1 MFKHYIFAFRKFV
14 NNFLLFIKMSINRKK
29 LKSIILA
36 VIIVTL
42 AFAGGTWYVFT
53 QKFTDTTKEKA
64 DYTINAFDLIN
75 EFKKNDSLA
84 NKKYAEKIITVTGL
98 VTEVEAADT
107 TINIKMADTTS
118 GSYAIFAFQQ
128 QNLTEAKTI
137 KEGDKVSIKGSC
149 SGGVYSQIL
158 ETEFITF
165 KRCALTK

>member
-1 MFKHYIFAFRKFV
+1 
-14 NNFLLFIKMSINRKK
+14 MSINRKK

-42 AFAGGTWYVFT
+42 AFAGGIWYVFT
-53 QKFTDTTKEKA
+53 QKFTDTEKEKA
-64 DYTINAFDLIN
+64 DYTINAFDLIK
-75 EFKKNDSLA
+75 EFKNNDSLA

-107 TINIKMADTTS
+107 TVNIKMADTTS
-118 GSYAIFAFQQ
+118 GSYAIFAFQP
-128 QNLTEAKTI
+128 QNLTEAKAI

>member
-1 MFKHYIFAFRKFV
+1 
-14 NNFLLFIKMSINRKK
+14 MSDNRKK
-29 LKSIILA
+29 LKSIILS
-36 VIIVTL
+36 VILVAL
-42 AFAGGTWYVFT
+42 AFAGGILYIFT
-53 QKFTDTTKEKA
+53 KEFTDITKEKV

-75 EFKKNDSLA
+75 EFKNNDSFA

-98 VTEVEAADT
+98 VTEVESADT
-107 TINIKMADTTS
+107 TVNIKMADTTS

-128 QNLTEAKTI
+128 QNLTEAKAI

-149 SGGVYSQIL
+149 SGGAYSQIL

>member
-1 MFKHYIFAFRKFV
+1 
-14 NNFLLFIKMSINRKK
+14 MSNNRKK

-36 VIIVTL
+36 GIIIAV
-42 AFAGGTWYVFT
+42 AFAGGIWYVFT

-98 VTEVEAADT
+98 VTEVETADT
-107 TINIKMADTTS
+107 TVNIKMADTTS

-128 QNLTEAKTI
+128 QNLTEAKAI

-149 SGGVYSQIL
+149 SGGAYSQIL

>member
-1 MFKHYIFAFRKFV
+1 
-14 NNFLLFIKMSINRKK
+14 MSDNRKK
-29 LKSIILA
+29 LKSIILL
-36 VIIVTL
+36 VIIVAL
-42 AFAGGTWYVFT
+42 AFAGGVLYVFT
-53 QKFTDTTKEKA
+53 KKFTDITKEKV

-75 EFKKNDSLA
+75 EFKNNDSLA

-98 VTEVEAADT
+98 VTEVESADT
-107 TINIKMADTTS
+107 TVNIKMADTTS

-149 SGGVYSQIL
+149 SGGAYSQIL

>member
-1 MFKHYIFAFRKFV
+1 
-14 NNFLLFIKMSINRKK
+14 MSNNRKK

-36 VIIVTL
+36 VIIVAF
-42 AFAGGTWYVFT
+42 AFAGGIWYVFT
-53 QKFTDTTKEKA
+53 QKFTDTEKEKA
-64 DYTINAFDLIN
+64 DYTINAFDLIK
-75 EFKKNDSLA
+75 EFKNNDSLA

-107 TINIKMADTTS
+107 TVNIKMADTTS
-118 GSYAIFAFQQ
+118 GSYAIFAFQP
-128 QNLTEAKTI
+128 QNLTEAKAI

-149 SGGVYSQIL
+149 SGGAYSQIL

>member
-1 MFKHYIFAFRKFV
+1 
-14 NNFLLFIKMSINRKK
+14 MSDNRKK
-29 LKSIILA
+29 LKSIIFL
-36 VIIVTL
+36 VILVAL
-42 AFAGGTWYVFT
+42 AFTGGILYVST
-53 QKFTDTTKEKA
+53 KKFTDITKEKV

-75 EFKKNDSLA
+75 EFTNNDSLA

-98 VTEVEAADT
+98 VTEVESADT
-107 TINIKMADTTS
+107 TVNIKMADTTS

-128 QNLTEAKTI
+128 QNLTEAKAI

-149 SGGVYSQIL
+149 SGGAYSQIL

>member
-1 MFKHYIFAFRKFV
+1 
-14 NNFLLFIKMSINRKK
+14 MSINRKK

-42 AFAGGTWYVFT
+42 AFAGGIWYVFT

-118 GSYAIFAFQQ
+118 GSYAIFAFQP
-128 QNLTEAKTI
+128 QNLTEAKAI

>member
-1 MFKHYIFAFRKFV
+1 
-14 NNFLLFIKMSINRKK
+14 MSDNRKK
-29 LKSIILA
+29 LKSIILL
-36 VIIVTL
+36 VIIVVL
-42 AFAGGTWYVFT
+42 AFAGGVLYVFT
-53 QKFTDTTKEKA
+53 KKFTDITKEKV

-75 EFKKNDSLA
+75 EFKNNDSLA

-98 VTEVEAADT
+98 VTEVESADT
-107 TINIKMADTTS
+107 TVNIKMADTTS

-128 QNLTEAKTI
+128 QNLTEAKAI

-149 SGGVYSQIL
+149 SGGAYSQIL

>member
-1 MFKHYIFAFRKFV
+1 
-14 NNFLLFIKMSINRKK
+14 MSDNRKK
-29 LKSIILA
+29 LKSIILS
-36 VIIVTL
+36 VILVAL
-42 AFAGGTWYVFT
+42 AFAGGILYVST
-53 QKFTDTTKEKA
+53 KKFTDITKEKV

-75 EFKKNDSLA
+75 EFTNNDSLA

-98 VTEVEAADT
+98 VTEVESADT
-107 TINIKMADTTS
+107 TVNIKMADTTS

-128 QNLTEAKTI
+128 QNLTEAKAI

-149 SGGVYSQIL
+149 SGGAYSQIL

>member
-1 MFKHYIFAFRKFV
+1 
-14 NNFLLFIKMSINRKK
+14 MSDNRKK
-29 LKSIILA
+29 LKSIILL
-36 VIIVTL
+36 VILVAL
-42 AFAGGTWYVFT
+42 AFTGGILYVST
-53 QKFTDTTKEKA
+53 KKFTDITKEKV

-75 EFKKNDSLA
+75 EFTNNDSLA

-98 VTEVEAADT
+98 VTEVESADT
-107 TINIKMADTTS
+107 TVNIKMADTTS

-128 QNLTEAKTI
+128 QNLTEAKAI

-149 SGGVYSQIL
+149 SGGAYSQIL

>member
-1 MFKHYIFAFRKFV
+1 
-14 NNFLLFIKMSINRKK
+14 MSSNRKK

-36 VIIVTL
+36 VIIVAF
-42 AFAGGTWYVFT
+42 AFAGGIWYVFT
-53 QKFTDTTKEKA
+53 QKFTDTEKEKA
-64 DYTINAFDLIN
+64 DYTINAFDLIK
-75 EFKKNDSLA
+75 EFKNNDSLA

-107 TINIKMADTTS
+107 TVNIKMADTTS

-128 QNLTEAKTI
+128 QNLTEAKAI

-149 SGGVYSQIL
+149 SGGAYSQIL

>member
-1 MFKHYIFAFRKFV
+1 
-14 NNFLLFIKMSINRKK
+14 MSDNRKK
-29 LKSIILA
+29 LKSIILS
-36 VIIVTL
+36 VILVAL
-42 AFAGGTWYVFT
+42 AFAVGILYVST
-53 QKFTDTTKEKA
+53 KKFTDITKEKV

-75 EFKKNDSLA
+75 EFTNNDSLA

-98 VTEVEAADT
+98 VTEVESADT
-107 TINIKMADTTS
+107 TVNIKMADTTS

-128 QNLTEAKTI
+128 QNLTEARAI

-149 SGGVYSQIL
+149 SGGAYSQIL

>member
-1 MFKHYIFAFRKFV
+1 
-14 NNFLLFIKMSINRKK
+14 MSNNRKK

-36 VIIVTL
+36 VIIVAF
-42 AFAGGTWYVFT
+42 AFAGGIWYVFT
-53 QKFTDTTKEKA
+53 QKFTDTEKEKA
-64 DYTINAFDLIN
+64 DYTINAFDLIK
-75 EFKKNDSLA
+75 EFKNNDSLA

-107 TINIKMADTTS
+107 TVNIKMADTTS

-128 QNLTEAKTI
+128 QNLTEAKAI

-149 SGGVYSQIL
+149 SGGAYSQIL

>member
-1 MFKHYIFAFRKFV
+1 
-14 NNFLLFIKMSINRKK
+14 MSINRKK

-42 AFAGGTWYVFT
+42 AFAGGIWYVFT

-107 TINIKMADTTS
+107 TVNIKMADTTS

-128 QNLTEAKTI
+128 QNLTEAKAI

>member
-1 MFKHYIFAFRKFV
+1 
-14 NNFLLFIKMSINRKK
+14 MSDNRKK
-29 LKSIILA
+29 LKSIILS
-36 VIIVTL
+36 VILVAL
-42 AFAGGTWYVFT
+42 AFAGGILYVFT
-53 QKFTDTTKEKA
+53 KKFTDTTKEKA
-64 DYTINAFDLIN
+64 DYTVNAFDLIN
-75 EFKKNDSLA
+75 EFNKNDSLA

-107 TINIKMADTTS
+107 TVNIKMADTTS

-128 QNLTEAKTI
+128 KNLTEAKVI

-149 SGGVYSQIL
+149 SGGAYSQIL

>member
-1 MFKHYIFAFRKFV
+1 
-14 NNFLLFIKMSINRKK
+14 MSNNRKK

-36 VIIVTL
+36 VIIVAF
-42 AFAGGTWYVFT
+42 AFAGGIWYVFT
-53 QKFTDTTKEKA
+53 QRFTDTTKEKA

-107 TINIKMADTTS
+107 TVNIKMADTTS

-128 QNLTEAKTI
+128 QNLTEAKAI

-149 SGGVYSQIL
+149 SGGAYSQIL

>member
-1 MFKHYIFAFRKFV
+1 
-14 NNFLLFIKMSINRKK
+14 MSNNRKK

-36 VIIVTL
+36 GIIIAV
-42 AFAGGTWYVFT
+42 AFAGGIWYVFT

-107 TINIKMADTTS
+107 TVNIKMADTTS

-128 QNLTEAKTI
+128 QNLAEAKAI

-149 SGGVYSQIL
+149 SGGAYSQIL

>member
-1 MFKHYIFAFRKFV
+1 
-14 NNFLLFIKMSINRKK
+14 MSNNRKK

-36 VIIVTL
+36 GIIVAV
-42 AFAGGTWYVFT
+42 AFTGGIWYVFT

-64 DYTINAFDLIN
+64 DYTVNAFDLIN
-75 EFKKNDSLA
+75 EFNKNDSLA

-107 TINIKMADTTS
+107 TVNIKMADTTS

-128 QNLTEAKTI
+128 QNLTEAKAI

-149 SGGVYSQIL
+149 SGGAYSQIL

>member
-1 MFKHYIFAFRKFV
+1 
-14 NNFLLFIKMSINRKK
+14 MSNNRKK

-36 VIIVTL
+36 VIIVAL
-42 AFAGGTWYVFT
+42 AFAGGIWYVFT

-98 VTEVEAADT
+98 VTEVETADT
-107 TINIKMADTTS
+107 TVNIKMADTTS

-128 QNLTEAKTI
+128 QNLTEAKAI

-149 SGGVYSQIL
+149 SGGAYSQIL

>member
-1 MFKHYIFAFRKFV
+1 
-14 NNFLLFIKMSINRKK
+14 MSINRKK

-36 VIIVTL
+36 VIIVAF
-42 AFAGGTWYVFT
+42 AFAGGIWYVFT
-53 QKFTDTTKEKA
+53 QKFTDTEKEKA
-64 DYTINAFDLIN
+64 DYTINAFDLIK
-75 EFKKNDSLA
+75 EFKNNDSLA

-107 TINIKMADTTS
+107 TVNIKMADTTS
-118 GSYAIFAFQQ
+118 GSYAIFAFQP
-128 QNLTEAKTI
+128 QNLTEAKAI